1 MLYLQQDFTKGLKL
15 DTQEFVNLFIDTTGE
30 LLYFIALFIAYQAA
44 LLMAFDQSRRSRT
57 ETSAKRYVLALIIAE
72 GAWLTLIGG
81 AILSVVAEDNTNIMP
96 PLERAV
102 NAIVL
107 VALSWGILNAEYDGP
122 HFKLSRTLSAGLGGL
137 FIVGLAATVLNWDST
152 QDFNL
157 QVFSTSWTLLPLI
170 ISIASIF
177 LLFSIYKNIA
187 DIPLKAL
194 FFLII
199 GIGHGYT
206 LLQLLNESLDGDAA
220 GAVRWSYMVGGALVV
235 VLVYRMV
242 MDRMTSAVEEVASY
256 AESISKPFKTIPPA
270 ETELTNIAPEE
281 FLSVGAKVKAVT
293 AGTSSLG
300 GRNESLELL
309 KALGIML
316 DQADTEAL
324 PKQIVVAVAET
335 LKADIAALVSYDD
348 ANWADLLAAYDNTK
362 KKSISGISLN
372 LGDQPTLLNAIET
385 KQQRQLSFED
395 NAEELRDLYTRLDI
409 LQNGPTY
416 FQPLTRH
423 NKVVGAIIVGF
434 PYTRR
439 ELRPNE
445 LRLMESVGPI
455 AARLMVISR
464 QAMINR
470 IEAEERAILEIVEGS
485 GITSDIIDDAA
496 ALAIRLDMQQSLDLA
511 QKEINELTKTIQGL
525 QQELDRERGRLAE
538 LVGADDD
545 EAMSITQRI
554 EVIASEREILQHERQ
569 QLTIALK
576 EARATLAGATAE
588 NESGIFNS
596 VIDSMRQ
603 ELIELRTQKERLEQ
617 QLATLRQE
625 KTDSPAVEKL
635 REVLNTISAEK
646 TQLALE
652 RNTLQQRLSN
662 TQGELEAIGIEGG
675 IQGLALQMTRLTEER
690 TYYKTLAERAAIERD
705 TLLRERQKL
714 QVAIAQE
721 AEREARITALEDEIE
736 RLIQDRE
743 AYLKG
748 RDNLKAE
755 REALLNER
763 EHWQSDRAR
772 MLAHNDAL
780 KMELDETLELLSVA
794 NKDRQELSGE
804 RNQIAAER
812 DMLRVDLNR
821 MQNERDTVVARME
834 GNRERVQEIGQAGV
848 GAMQT
853 MIETLNH
860 ERTTLEAKLLK
871 AQEQIEALQIDLH
884 RAAIQGEPDEAEHAT
899 PAINMEVI
907 ISLAQELRTPLSVI
921 LGLTETVLNESVG
934 ILGALQRTLLTR
946 VKANVDRLGYLVEE
960 LVQVVALD
968 TGDLKLHPQ
977 NVNLVDVIDDAIM
990 SSRYKFSEKGIII
1003 DLDIQQ
1009 DTLYVEADMEAL
1021 RQIINHL
1028 IQNAYLVSPTDGVV
1042 RVGAYMTDS
1051 VIRVE
1056 VEDRGGGIDPQDQK
1070 RVFSR
1075 LYRAD
1080 NPLIAGLG
1088 DTGVGMS
1095 ITKALI
1101 EAHQGKIWLTSQQG
1115 VGNTFNLELPTRQ
1128 RQPNVEKS
1136 A

>member
-1 MLYLQQDFTKGLKL
+1 ML
-15 DTQEFVNLFIDTTGE
+15 DTQEFVNLFVDATGE
-30 LLYFIALFIAYQAA
+30 LLYFVALFVAYQAA
-44 LLMAFDQSRRSRT
+44 LLMAFDQSRRSHK
-57 ETSAKRYVLALIIAE
+57 EISAKRYVLALVIAE
-72 GAWLTLIGG
+72 VAWLTLIGG
-81 AILSVVAEDNTNIMP
+81 SIYHVVATDNTNIMP

-107 VALSWGILNAEYDGP
+107 VALSWGLLNAEYTGKTTP
-122 HFKLSRTLSAGLGGL
+122 SRAIATGLIGL
-137 FIVGLAATVLNWDST
+137 FVIGFVFTLVSWDAT
-152 QDFNL
+152 QAFNH
-157 QVFSTSWTLLPLI
+157 QSYSTSWTLVPLI
-170 ISIASIF
+170 ISIASLI
-177 LLFSIYKNIA
+177 LLFSYYKTVA
-187 DIPLKAL
+187 DIPLKTL
-194 FFLII
+194 FFLVI
-199 GIGHGYT
+199 GAGHSYT
-206 LLQLLNESLDGDAA
+206 LFQLVNENLHGDTA

-242 MDRMTSAVEEVASY
+242 IDHMTNAVEEVASY
-256 AESISKPFKTIPPA
+256 AESISKPLRTIPP
-270 ETELTNIAPEE
+270 TEVEYTNLAPEE
-281 FLSVGAKVKAVT
+281 MLSVGAKVKAVT
-293 AGTSSLG
+293 AGTGSLG
-300 GRNESLELL
+300 GRNESLELI

-316 DQADTEAL
+316 DHEDTEAL
-324 PKQIVVAVAET
+324 PRQIVIAVAET
-335 LKADIAALVSYDD
+335 LKADIVALVSYDD
-348 ANWADLLAAYDNTK
+348 ANWADLLAAYDYSK

-372 LGDQPTLLNAIET
+372 LGDQPTLLNAIES
-385 KQQRQLSFED
+385 KQQRHLSFEE

-423 NKVVGAIIVGF
+423 NKVVGALITGF

-485 GITSDIIDDAA
+485 GITSDVIDDTA
-496 ALAIRLDMQQSLDLA
+496 ALAIRLEMQQSLDLA
-511 QKEINELTKTIQGL
+511 QKEINELTKTIQHL
-525 QQELDRERGRLAE
+525 QQELDRERGRLAD
-538 LVGADDD
+538 LVGVDDD

-603 ELIELRTQKERLEQ
+603 ELTELRSQKERLEQ
-617 QLATLRQE
+617 QLATLR
-625 KTDSPAVEKL
+625 KGAADSPAAEKL
-635 REVLNTISAEK
+635 REVLNAVTTEK

-652 RNTLQQRLSN
+652 RDSLQQSLADTHN
-662 TQGELEAIGIEGG
+662 QLEVLGIEGG
-675 IQGLALQMTRLTEER
+675 IQGLALQMTHLTEER
-690 TYYKTLAERAAIERD
+690 TYYKTLAERAALERD

-721 AEREARITALEDEIE
+721 TEREARITALEDEIE

-763 EHWQSDRAR
+763 DHWQSDRAR
-772 MLAHNDAL
+772 MLAHNDSL
-780 KMELDETLELLSVA
+780 KMELDESLELLSVA
-794 NKDRQELSGE
+794 NKDRQELSAE

-812 DMLRVDLNR
+812 DMLRVEFNR
-821 MQNERDTVVARME
+821 MQNERDTLLARME

-848 GAMQT
+848 GTMQT
-853 MIETLNH
+853 MIEEITQ
-860 ERTTLEAKLLK
+860 ERSTLEAKLLK
-871 AQEQIEALQIDLH
+871 AQEQIEDLQIEMH
-884 RAAIQGEPDEAEHAT
+884 RIATAPTPEEGEQNAP
-899 PAINMEVI
+899 PINMEVI

-946 VKANVDRLGYLVEE
+946 VKANVDRLAYLVEE

-968 TGDLKLHPQ
+968 TGDLKLNHQ
-977 NVNLVDVIDDAIM
+977 NVNLVDIIDDAIM
-990 SSRYKFSEKGIII
+990 ASRYKFSEKGIVI

-1009 DTLYVEADMEAL
+1009 DTLYIEADVEAL
-1021 RQIINHL
+1021 RQVINHL

-1042 RVGAYMTDS
+1042 RVGAWMDNGVIYM
-1051 VIRVE
+1051 E
-1056 VEDRGGGIDPQDQK
+1056 VEDRGGGIEPQDQK

-1101 EAHQGKIWLTSQQG
+1101 EAHQGKIDLKSQQG
-1115 VGNTFNLELPTRQ
+1115 LGNTFRVELPTRQ
-1128 RQPNVEKS
+1128 RQPSVEKS

>member
-1 MLYLQQDFTKGLKL
+1 M
-15 DTQEFVNLFIDTTGE
+15 DTQEFVNLFINTTGE
-30 LLYFIALFIAYQAA
+30 LLYFIALFVAYQAA
-44 LLMAFDQSRRSRT
+44 LLMAFDQSRRSRQ
-57 ETSAKRYVLALIIAE
+57 ETSAKRYVLALIITEA
-72 GAWLTLIGG
+72 AWLTLIGG
-81 AILSVVAEDNTNIMP
+81 AILSVIADDNTNIMP

-102 NAIVL
+102 NAIVF
-107 VALSWGILNAEYDGP
+107 VALSWGLLSAEYDGP
-122 HFKLSRTLSAGLGGL
+122 HFNLSRTLSAGLVGL
-137 FIVGLAATVLNWDST
+137 FIIGFGATVISWDST
-152 QDFNL
+152 QDFNH
-157 QVFSTSWTLLPLI
+157 QVFSTSWTLVPLI
-170 ISIASIF
+170 LSVVSIF
-177 LLFSIYKNIA
+177 LLFSMYKNIA

-194 FFLII
+194 FFLLI
-199 GIGHGYT
+199 GIGHGYA

-270 ETELTNIAPEE
+270 EVEATNIAPEE

-316 DQADTEAL
+316 DQSDTEAL

-335 LKADIAALVSYDD
+335 LKVDIVALVSYDD

-372 LGDQPTLLNAIET
+372 LGDQPTLLNAIES

-395 NAEELRDLYTRLDI
+395 NPEELRDLYTRLDI

-423 NKVVGAIIVGF
+423 NKVVGALIVGF

-511 QKEINELTKTIQGL
+511 QKEINELTKTIQDL
-525 QQELDRERGRLAE
+525 QHELDRERGRLAE

-554 EVIASEREILQHERQ
+554 EVIANEREILQHERQ

-603 ELIELRTQKERLEQ
+603 ELTELRTQKERLEQ

-635 REVLNTISAEK
+635 REVLNTVTVEK
-646 TQLALE
+646 TQLAVE
-652 RNTLQQRLSN
+652 RNSLQQRLSD

-721 AEREARITALEDEIE
+721 TEREARITALEDEIE

-794 NKDRQELSGE
+794 NKDRQELSSE
-804 RNQIAAER
+804 RNQTAAER

-821 MQNERDTVVARME
+821 MQNERDTLMARVE

-848 GAMQT
+848 GTMQT
-853 MIETLNH
+853 MIENLTQ
-860 ERTTLEAKLLK
+860 ERSALEAKLLK
-871 AQEQIEALQIDLH
+871 AQEQVEALQIDLH
-884 RAAIQGEPDEAEHAT
+884 RAAVQGEPDEVQGT

-977 NVNLVDVIDDAIM
+977 NVNLVDIIDDAIM
-990 SSRYKFSEKGIII
+990 SSRYKFSEKGIVI

-1009 DTLYVEADMEAL
+1009 DTLYVEADVEAL
-1021 RQIINHL
+1021 RQVINHL
-1028 IQNAYLVSPTDGVV
+1028 IQNAYLVSPTDGIV

-1080 NPLIAGLG
+1080 NPLISGLG

-1101 EAHQGKIWLTSQQG
+1101 EAHQGKIWLNSQQG
-1115 VGNTFNLELPTRQ
+1115 VGNTFKLELPTRQ